1 MSTWLL
7 SLEMS
12 TRLLSPSHSLK
23 ARDERVATFSG
34 DEHKATLPLISRQE
48 MSTRLLS
55 LEMSTR
61 LLSPSHSLKTRDE
74 HKATFSGDE
83 HKATFSLS
91 FSQGKR

>member
-7 SLEMS
+7 SLEM
-12 TRLLSPSHSLK
+12 
-23 ARDERVATFSG
+23 G
-34 DEHKATLPLISRQE
+34 
-48 MSTRLLS
+48 
-55 LEMSTR
+55 TR

-74 HKATFSGDE
+74 HKTTFSGDEHKATFSSRDE